1 MIRLVII
8 LLMSVIGGDNLILI
22 SFLNW
27 IANLLHGTNFDL
39 SSIQVA
45 WDVLTEAIGFI
56 GYFIPLGPVVV
67 IVSFI
72 AATYAW
78 RLLVSIFKLLW
89 SIIPLL

>member
-1 MIRLVII
+1 MICTAII
-8 LLMSVIGGDNLILI
+8 LLMSVIGGDLMII
-22 SFLNW
+22 ITFLNW

-45 WDVLTEAIGFI
+45 WDVLTEAVGFI

-67 IVSFI
+67 IVSFL

-78 RLLVSIFKLLW
+78 RLLVSFFKLLW
-89 SIIPLL
+89 SVIPLL

>member
-27 IANLLHGTNFDL
+27 IANLLHGTDFDL

>member
-8 LLMSVIGGDNLILI
+8 QLMSVIGGDNLILI

-45 WDVLTEAIGFI
+45 WDVLIEAIGFI

>member
-8 LLMSVIGGDNLILI
+8 QLMSVIGGDNLILI

-72 AATYAW
+72 ATTYAW

>member
-8 LLMSVIGGDNLILI
+8 QLMSVIGGDNLILI

-39 SSIQVA
+39 SSILVA

-67 IVSFI
+67 IVSFL

>member
-1 MIRLVII
+1 MILLVII
-8 LLMSVIGGDNLILI
+8 QLMSVIGGDNLILI

-56 GYFIPLGPVVV
+56 GYFIPLGPVVF

>member
-8 LLMSVIGGDNLILI
+8 QLMSVIGGDNLILI

>member
-1 MIRLVII
+1 MIRTAII
-8 LLMSVIGGDNLILI
+8 PLMSVIGGDNLII
-22 SFLNW
+22 ITFLNW

-67 IVSFI
+67 IVSFL

>member
-1 MIRLVII
+1 MLII
-8 LLMSVIGGDNLILI
+8 TFI
-22 SFLNW
+22 NW

-39 SSIQVA
+39 SSFQVA

-72 AATYAW
+72 GATYAW
-78 RLLVSIFKLLW
+78 RLLVSFFKLLW
-89 SIIPLL
+89 SIIPML

>member
-8 LLMSVIGGDNLILI
+8 QLMSVIGGDNLILI

-67 IVSFI
+67 IVSFL

-78 RLLVSIFKLLW
+78 RLLVSFFKLLW
-89 SIIPLL
+89 SVIPLL

>member
-1 MIRLVII
+1 MIVIT
-8 LLMSVIGGDNLILI
+8 
-22 SFLNW
+22 FLAW
-27 IANLLHGTNFDL
+27 IANFLHGTNFDL
-39 SSIQVA
+39 TSLKVS
-45 WDVLTEAIGFI
+45 WDILTETIGFI

-78 RLLVSIFKLLW
+78 RLLVSVLKLLW

>member
-8 LLMSVIGGDNLILI
+8 QLMSVIGGDNLILI

-78 RLLVSIFKLLW
+78 RLLVSFFKLLW
-89 SIIPLL
+89 SVIPLL

>member
-1 MIRLVII
+1 MIRMVII
-8 LLMSVIGGDNLILI
+8 PLMSVIGGDNLIVI
-22 SFLNW
+22 TFLNW

-45 WDVLTEAIGFI
+45 WDILTETIGFI

-78 RLLVSIFKLLW
+78 RLLVSVLKLLW